1 MDQRAAV
8 VTSICQQARLIAYI
22 NFPTTSFQSVR
33 IADAS
38 SRCRGL
44 IVLLWFVGTS
54 IASVWSVFRDP
65 KFAYRW
71 VIAGALV
78 PVFSVVTVVGVLVG
92 VMLLTIGKKA
102 VRKNLLALTIGLFL
116 HLVFDGAF
124 LDTKMFWWPLAGLSL
139 DGYAIP
145 LVERGL
151 LNIPFELVG
160 IALIFWTK
168 RQIKPI
174 PKGV

>member
-1 MDQRAAV
+1 M
-8 VTSICQQARLIAYI
+8 
-22 NFPTTSFQSVR
+22 
-33 IADAS
+33 
-38 SRCRGL
+38 
-44 IVLLWFVGTS
+44 
-54 IASVWSVFRDP
+54 WSVFRDP

-71 VIAGALV
+71 VIVGALV
-78 PVFSVVTVVGVLVG
+78 PVFSVVTVVGVLAA

-102 VRKNLLALTIGLFL
+102 VRKNLLAVTIGLFL

-139 DGYAIP
+139 DDYAIP

-168 RQIKPI
+168 RQIKPL

>member
-1 MDQRAAV
+1 
-8 VTSICQQARLIAYI
+8 
-22 NFPTTSFQSVR
+22 
-33 IADAS
+33 
-38 SRCRGL
+38 
-44 IVLLWFVGTS
+44 VLLWFVGTS

-145 LVERGL
+145 LMERGL
-151 LNIPFELVG
+151 LNIPFELAG

-168 RQIKPI
+168 KQIKPL
-174 PKGV
+174 PTGV